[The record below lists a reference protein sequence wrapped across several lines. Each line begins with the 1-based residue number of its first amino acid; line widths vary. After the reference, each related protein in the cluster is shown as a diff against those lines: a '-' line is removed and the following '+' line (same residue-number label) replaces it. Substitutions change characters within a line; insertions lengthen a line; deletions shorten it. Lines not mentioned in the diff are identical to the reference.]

1 MYFQKE
7 IIANISKNIIFS
19 IINNK
24 FLDILPS
31 KIKNAEMDIAFIL
44 LCIWKN
50 NREIDYNTED
60 LIRSKKINNKYFSQI
75 RHNIL
80 TTWMDGENKDVI
92 YNITA
97 QILNILLK
105 SCNIDEIY
113 VDNNILQNKI
123 NKILIE
129 NLLITSEVNR
139 IVTNKLTGYKKGTS
153 EWEIIYSRLVFVSR
167 KI

>member
-19 IINNK
+19 IKNNK
-24 FLDILPS
+24 YLDILPS
-31 KIKNAEMDIAFIL
+31 KIKNAEMDIAFVL
-44 LCIWKN
+44 LRIWKN
-50 NREIDYNTED
+50 NREIDYNTEK
-60 LIRSKKINNKYFSQI
+60 LMQNKGINNKYFSQI

-92 YNITA
+92 YNITIR
-97 QILNILLK
+97 ILNILLK

-123 NKILIE
+123 NNILIE
-129 NLLITSEVNR
+129 NLLITSEINR
-139 IVTNKLTGYKKGTS
+139 IVINNLTGYKKGTS
-153 EWEIIYSRLVFVSR
+153 EWEILYSRLVFISK

>member
-92 YNITA
+92 YNITT

-113 VDNNILQNKI
+113 VDNNIIQNKI

-139 IVTNKLTGYKKGTS
+139 IVTNKLTGYTKGTS
-153 EWEIIYSRLVFVSR
+153 EWEIIYSRLVFISK